1 MRVMF
6 RELNSACTAYAYL
19 EVELARWSTTNR
31 TDDITHDA
39 FRIGLFKERVCSH
52 SKSLRQSATL
62 RNALNFRLEMG

>member
-1 MRVMF
+1 MEKTVSRTIRSLHF
-6 RELNSACTAYAYL
+6 TAKQ
-19 EVELARWSTTNR
+19 EDGVFFGNNR

-39 FRIGLFKERVCSH
+39 FRIGFFKERVCSH